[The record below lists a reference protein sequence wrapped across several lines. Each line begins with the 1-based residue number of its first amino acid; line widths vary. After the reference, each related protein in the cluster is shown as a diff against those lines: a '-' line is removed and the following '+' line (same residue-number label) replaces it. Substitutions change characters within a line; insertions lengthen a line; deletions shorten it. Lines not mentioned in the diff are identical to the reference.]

1 MGIRKLSNLNNGF
14 DKQLFKCFPV
24 WAVTWEE
31 KAEYWFNYPKTSI
44 RFKWEKTQ
52 EQTKKKTF
60 NNFNTNEARSKT
72 KANELTNN
80 HSNMV

>member
-1 MGIRKLSNLNNGF
+1 MK
-14 DKQLFKCFPV
+14 KQ
-24 WAVTWEE
+24 
-31 KAEYWFNYPKTSI
+31 
-44 RFKWEKTQ
+44 Q

-80 HSNMV
+80 HSYMV